1 MIKPNKNVEEELNSK
16 KNGEIND
23 YEVLLQKLE
32 AEVRQHIRVIHCWFS
47 PNISKDR
54 AVTKTICRG
63 HATKAGGQ

>member
-32 AEVRQHIRVIHCWFS
+32 AEVR
-47 PNISKDR
+47 
-54 AVTKTICRG
+54 
-63 HATKAGGQ
+63 